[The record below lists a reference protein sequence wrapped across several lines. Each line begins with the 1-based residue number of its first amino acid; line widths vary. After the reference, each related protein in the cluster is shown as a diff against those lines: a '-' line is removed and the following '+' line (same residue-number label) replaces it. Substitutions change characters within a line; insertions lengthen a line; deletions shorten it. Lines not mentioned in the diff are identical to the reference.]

1 MMKMLSVLPDSALN
15 SCSRYFTSRTCWSST
30 RRPCCTRM
38 TTTSA
43 ASANSTTDTVA
54 MVSSCTSDM
63 LALTTLL
70 GTTPTITQS
79 WNPTGI

>member
-1 MMKMLSVLPDSALN
+1 
-15 SCSRYFTSRTCWSST
+15 
-30 RRPCCTRM
+30 M

-79 WNPTGI
+79 WNPTGM